1 MSFTREDYVRVCKIA
16 RTLSWEMRRRPRLQ
30 ALAVELHD
38 MAEGVIGQQM
48 PPVARP
54 RNALRARH
62 SAWEQLL
69 RKVGE
74 LARMRRTES

>member
-1 MSFTREDYVRVCKIA
+1 MSLTREDYARVCEIA
-16 RTLSWEMRRRPRLQ
+16 RTLSWELRRRPRLQ

-54 RNALRARH
+54 RTVCEHGTLPGSSCCAKSEN
-62 SAWEQLL
+62 WP
-69 RKVGE
+69 G
-74 LARMRRTES
+74 